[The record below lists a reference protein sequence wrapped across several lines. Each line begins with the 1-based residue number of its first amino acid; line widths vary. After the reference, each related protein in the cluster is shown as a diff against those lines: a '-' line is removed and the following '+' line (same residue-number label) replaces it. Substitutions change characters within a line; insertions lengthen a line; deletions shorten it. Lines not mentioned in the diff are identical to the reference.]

1 MDLGFF
7 MMPLHP
13 PGSNIANTLEAD
25 LEQLVYLDKLGFSE
39 AWIGEHYTAEWE
51 NIPAPDL
58 LIAQALGITSQIRLG
73 TGVTCM
79 TNHNPISIAQRI
91 AQLDKMSKGRL
102 MWGVG
107 SGGFPGDLNVFGFD
121 PKTGDNREMTRQAVE
136 LVLKLWDDPV
146 PGRYRSKWWDFTIP
160 EPEEDIALRVHLKPY
175 QDPHPPIGVAG
186 VSPKSE
192 TLTMAGERGWLP
204 MSINFVPVEMLQSH
218 WTAVSDGAEKAGKTA
233 DRTNWRVAREVV
245 VAETTAEARRQA
257 LEGTLARDMEGYF
270 LKLLPRSK
278 MLGLLKTDPDMPDSD
293 VTVEYLVDNIFIV
306 GTPEEVTE
314 KLSDLNERTGGF
326 GTLMAMGH
334 EWEPMGF
341 WENSMG
347 LLKSEV
353 MPNLA

>member
-1 MDLGFF
+1 MNLGFF

-58 LIAQALGITSQIRLG
+58 LIAQALGLTSQIRLG

-79 TNHNPISIAQRI
+79 TNHNPFSIAHRI
-91 AQLDKMSKGRL
+91 AQLDQMSKGRL

-146 PGRYRSKWWDFTIP
+146 PGRYQSKWWDFTVP

-218 WTAVSDGAEKAGKTA
+218 WAAVSDGAEKAGKTA

-245 VAETTAEARRQA
+245 VAETTAEARKQA
-257 LEGTLARDMEGYF
+257 LEGTLARDMQGYF

-334 EWEPMGF
+334 EWEPKGF

-347 LLKSEV
+347 LLKNEV
-353 MPNLA
+353 MPNLV